1 MRGWCPDYEGWITI
15 ANRRADG
22 ERNGIRLMNPLVN
35 PRSIDGSSRS
45 HRFLEAVQA
54 LAPLIAERRGEF
66 DADRRLPDAV
76 FAAMADAGLFRLW
89 LPQSLGGP
97 ELSPLQ
103 FLDVVEAASKLD
115 GSVGW
120 LVGNGGGMSRIGG
133 YIPEPVAREW
143 FADRHTFVASSTG
156 AIGTAIAVE
165 GGYRVAGRWPFGSG
179 AHHASHFMVLASNPE
194 VAESPVMCC
203 YLDRNDVTVV
213 DNWYVSGLRG
223 TGSCDLEAHDIF
235 VPAVRAHL
243 FLGSQPTQEGLL
255 YRMPPASVF
264 SWSICGVPLGIA
276 AGAMQ
281 SFVDVACRKGRL
293 GVSGLLRDRETTHAI
308 VGRTK
313 AMLRAARAGLCEAM
327 RDLMDAMQSGDELTG
342 ARANLRTAT
351 AHAAEV
357 SAYVA
362 DMLATTAG
370 AAAIFEICPLERA
383 VRDVHAAVKHIA
395 MSPNY
400 YAVAGRL
407 ALGLD
412 PGTARF

>member
-1 MRGWCPDYEGWITI
+1 M
-15 ANRRADG
+15 
-22 ERNGIRLMNPLVN
+22 V
-35 PRSIDGSSRS
+35 
-45 HRFLEAVQA
+45 
-54 LAPLIAERRGEF
+54 PLIAERRGEF

-89 LPQSLGGP
+89 LPRSLGGP
-97 ELSPLQ
+97 ELSPFQ
-103 FLDVVEAASKLD
+103 FLDVVEAASMLD
-115 GSVGW
+115 GSIGW

-143 FADRHTFVASSTG
+143 FADPRTFVTSSTG
-156 AIGTAIAVE
+156 AIGTVIAVE

-194 VAESPVMCC
+194 VAGSPVMCC
-203 YLDRNDVTVV
+203 YLERKDMTVL

-223 TGSCDLEAHDIF
+223 TGSCDLEAQDIF
-235 VPAVRAHL
+235 VPSARAHPFFEL
-243 FLGSQPTQEGLL
+243 QPTQEGLL
-255 YRMPPASVF
+255 YRVPPVSVF

-276 AGAMQ
+276 AGAMRA
-281 SFVDVACRKGRL
+281 FVDVACRKGRL
-293 GVSGLLRDRETTHAI
+293 GASGLLRDSETTQAT

-327 RDLMDAMQSGDELTG
+327 GDLMDATQSGDGLTD
-342 ARANLRTAT
+342 ARANLRAAT

-357 SAYVA
+357 SVYVT
-362 DMLATTAG
+362 DTLATTAG
-370 AAAIFEICPLERA
+370 AIAISETCTLERA

-395 MSPNY
+395 MSPY
-400 YAVAGRL
+400 YHVVVGRL

>member
-1 MRGWCPDYEGWITI
+1 
-15 ANRRADG
+15 
-22 ERNGIRLMNPLVN
+22 MNPLVN
-35 PRSIDGSSRS
+35 PRSIDGSNRS
-45 HRFLEAVQA
+45 HRILEAVQA
-54 LAPLIAERRGEF
+54 IAPLIAERRGAF

-76 FAAMADAGLFRLW
+76 FTAMADAGLFRLW

-179 AHHASHFMVLASNPE
+179 AHHASHFMVLASTPE
-194 VAESPVMCC
+194 VAESPAMCC
-203 YLDRNDVTVV
+203 YLDREAVTVL

-235 VPAVRAHL
+235 VPAARAHL

-255 YRMPPASVF
+255 YRMPPVSVF

-276 AGAMQ
+276 AGAMR

-308 VGRTK
+308 VGRMK

-327 RDLMDAMQSGDELTG
+327 RDLMDATQSGDGLTD

-357 SAYVA
+357 SVYVT

-370 AAAIFEICPLERA
+370 AVAIFETCPLERA